1 MVTYDLS
8 GAGRRLSSATGRNP
22 EVCECRENPVGIE
35 IVDRK
40 ADVIDECGSVTVVS
54 TNKRKGLVT
63 RPHTENR
70 QGALIGIDGHSEQ
83 LLIEPDGAP
92 LVGYE
97 GCEMVVVSDW
107 QQPGGRRRLWRLG
120 RRVSERAS
128 TSVV

>member
-1 MVTYDLS
+1 M
-8 GAGRRLSSATGRNP
+8 
-22 EVCECRENPVGIE
+22 
-35 IVDRK
+35 
-40 ADVIDECGSVTVVS
+40 IDECGSVTVVS
-54 TNKRKGLVT
+54 TNKRKGLVA

-107 QQPGGRRRLWRLG
+107 QQPGGRRDSGALEGLSPSGPVRPLYEL
-120 RRVSERAS
+120 S
-128 TSVV
+128 